1 MDDYCLPISAL
12 SHYRYCPRRC
22 ALVHIEQAWAENRF
36 TEEGN
41 LLHERVDSGLPEQRR
56 NIRYERSV
64 LLLSQRYR
72 LTGKMDLLEIEDG
85 ESEGQQR
92 YFPVEYKRGKPKV
105 EDWDR
110 VQLCAQAL
118 CIEEMRDTRV
128 AEGAIWHWE
137 VRRRESVAI
146 DDSLRE
152 VTIDVIEQAHAL
164 IASNITPSPTK
175 EKRRCRGC
183 SLFDMCNPYTFR
195 KDRTNSYVESMY
207 AETDAN
213 GECAPG

>member
-1 MDDYCLPISAL
+1 MDEYLLPISAL
-12 SHYRYCPRRC
+12 SHYRYCQRRC
-22 ALVHIEQAWAENRF
+22 ALVHVEQVWAENRF
-36 TEEGN
+36 TQEGN
-41 LLHERVDSGLPEQRR
+41 ILHERVDSGLPEQRR

-72 LTGKMDLLEIEDG
+72 LTGKMDLLEIEVS
-85 ESEGQQR
+85 ENEGQHR

-146 DDSLRE
+146 DDALRQ
-152 VTIDVIEQAHAL
+152 VTIDAIEHAHVL
-164 IASNITPSPTK
+164 IASGITPPPTK
-175 EKRRCRGC
+175 EKQRCRAC
-183 SLFDMCNPYTFR
+183 SLVDMCNPYTFR
-195 KDRTNSYVESMY
+195 QDRTSSYIENMY
-207 AETDAN
+207 AESDTN
-213 GECAPG
+213 GEDASG